1 MLVETSAPKRA
12 TNPPHNWVEQK
23 EKKREKREKRRKNQE
38 KTSTLRRGL

>member
-23 EKKREKREKRRKNQE
+23 EKKREKRKKKKESGEDQH
-38 KTSTLRRGL
+38 S